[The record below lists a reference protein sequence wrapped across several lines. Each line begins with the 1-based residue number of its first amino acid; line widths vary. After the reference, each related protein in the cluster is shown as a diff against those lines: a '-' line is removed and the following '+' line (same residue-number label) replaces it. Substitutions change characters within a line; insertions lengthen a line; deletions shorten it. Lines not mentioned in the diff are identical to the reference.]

1 MGSVIDC
8 IECPNCKKEA
18 YLEQIVKKQ
27 ASSLSE
33 MEKLLDIR
41 ECLSEVQYEQNR
53 ILIQQNKWMK
63 MMLFASWLL
72 FSITLFIVAYEKA

>member
-1 MGSVIDC
+1 MTDQMKNIN
-8 IECPNCKKEA
+8 ETLQT
-18 YLEQIVKKQ
+18 LEQIVKKQ

-33 MEKLLDIR
+33 MEKLLEIR

>member
-1 MGSVIDC
+1 MTDQMKNIN
-8 IECPNCKKEA
+8 ETLQM
-18 YLEQIVKKQ
+18 LEQIVKKQ

-33 MEKLLDIR
+33 MEKLLEIR

-63 MMLFASWLL
+63 VMLFASWLL